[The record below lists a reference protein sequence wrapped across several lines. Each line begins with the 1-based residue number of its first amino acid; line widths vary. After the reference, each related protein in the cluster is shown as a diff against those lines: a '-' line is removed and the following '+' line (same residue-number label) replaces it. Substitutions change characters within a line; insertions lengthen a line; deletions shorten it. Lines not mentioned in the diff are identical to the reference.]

1 MNEDD
6 NKPADE
12 PLAPW
17 PSDRP
22 MRHDAPAA
30 LDAQELARLAPY
42 APRWRVV
49 PLRGV
54 PRLQRTFS
62 CRNFSEAMWFTL
74 KVGEVTEAA
83 SQRPTVLVE
92 WDHVT
97 VALRTPDVCGPHRN
111 DFNVAFE
118 IDAIYDQRFGSG
130 RGHPRSHS

>member
-1 MNEDD
+1 MSENDQ
-6 NKPADE
+6 KPGDE

-17 PSDRP
+17 PSDRQV
-22 MRHDAPAA
+22 RRDTPAA
-30 LDAQELARLAPY
+30 LDAEELARLVAY

-54 PRLQRTFS
+54 ARLQRTFP

-74 KVGEVTEAA
+74 KVGEVAEAA
-83 SQRPTVLVE
+83 GQRPTILVE

-97 VALRTPDVCGPHRN
+97 VALRTPDVCGPHRG

-118 IDAIYDQRFGSG
+118 IDAIYEQRFGARRPGS
-130 RGHPRSHS
+130 RSDA